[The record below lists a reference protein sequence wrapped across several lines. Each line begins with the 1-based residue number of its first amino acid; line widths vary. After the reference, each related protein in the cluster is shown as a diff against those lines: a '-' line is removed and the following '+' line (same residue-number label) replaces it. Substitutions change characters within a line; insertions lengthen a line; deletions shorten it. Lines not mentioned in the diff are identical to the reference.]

1 MEYNS
6 KSNSMNAIRS
16 LVLALLFMLAFPA
29 MGFAQQIS
37 GTVTDEQGE
46 PLIGVTVLVEKTKT
60 GVSTDI
66 DGKYVIAAKAGQVLS
81 FSYVG
86 MEPQKIKVGG
96 KKVIDVVMKQ
106 NAENLDEVVVV
117 GYGKQKKSSL
127 TGAVSAIKGDELTVA
142 PTTQLTQMLAGKVA
156 GISSIQTSGEP
167 GVDQASLRIRGSVKA
182 VAYIVDGVPRSID
195 EIDPNDIASL
205 SVLKD
210 AAATAVYGLN
220 AAGGVI
226 VVTTKKGNKGA
237 PKVTY
242 DGSVGAS
249 VNANF
254 PEFMNGLQFM
264 NYYNMAEMMD
274 QLANG
279 SITSRDQYVP
289 KYTRQMFE
297 LVANGDPTDGY
308 DNYDY
313 IGKVFGTGLTHK
325 HNISMQGGTDNH
337 NYYASIGYLG
347 QDGNIDNF
355 NYNRYSMRF
364 NLDSK
369 IAKYWTLSM
378 GASGFVSDRKQPG
391 YNSGGADNGD
401 HEAGYMSIAKQ
412 TISMHPYLAPTYN
425 GHYTGVISNNGSS
438 PNSPLAAIYE
448 SGYKKTNS
456 IEVRTNVSLQFDA
469 PWVKGLSAKISGAYD
484 YSNSRN
490 KNVDT
495 PFYVQQYNK
504 STTDPANAFTTVPG
518 EKGISIKVG
527 EGSTY
532 SQLLL
537 GDIQLNYDNTFNGVH
552 NVSLLA
558 LMEAREYKG
567 NGHSAYAKDLNF
579 AELPELGFGTMSDI
593 GGWSNYSRQMGYVFR
608 ASYNYDSKYYAEF
621 SGRYDGSYKFSGN
634 TSGKRWAFFPSG
646 SIAWRISKE
655 SFMESTNSWLTDLKV
670 RASMG
675 LTGDDSGSAAYAFLS
690 TYAFGNKLYLNGT
703 TVNSAYLNYIAN
715 PNLTWE
721 KTRSWN
727 VGFDATLWNGL
738 LGVEFDAFYNYTY
751 DILQSLGSDY
761 PPSMGGYYTT
771 YGNIGATDAKGIDVL
786 VTHHNKFNVAGK
798 PFNYSVSANVSWAKN
813 RWIKYPDAANV
824 PEWQKV
830 TGTSLNA
837 TYGWVA
843 DGLYRSEEE
852 IDNSAWFGTR
862 PNVGDIK
869 YVDLNGDGK
878 IDYDDRGRIG
888 RGLRPEITYGLT
900 LAADWNGIDINAQF
914 TGGAKFDVSMTGTYY
929 NGYDDNTI
937 WTQTF
942 KEGGNSPLYLITN
955 AWNLDNTDGTMP
967 RLTTGN
973 TGHGGDN
980 GLAST
985 FWFRKGDYIRLKSLQ
1000 IGYTFPKKWMS
1011 VAGIE
1016 KLRVYF
1022 QGSNLF
1028 TIDDLPKGFDPE
1040 SPEVNNGYY
1049 PQQRTLMGGLTL
1061 TF

>member
-1 MEYNS
+1 MELNS
-6 KSNSMNAIRS
+6 KSNSMSIVRRILVAMMF
-16 LVLALLFMLAFPA
+16 VLAIPAF
-29 MGFAQQIS
+29 GFAQKIV

-46 PLIGVTVLVEKTKT
+46 PLIGATVMVEGTTT
-60 GVSTDI
+60 GSTTDI
-66 DGKYVIAAKAGQVLS
+66 DGKYSVNAKKGQILT

-86 MEPQKIKVGG
+86 MDTQKMKVGNA
-96 KKVIDVVMKQ
+96 KVIDVVLKQ
-106 NAENLDEVVVV
+106 NAANLDEVIVV

-127 TGAVSAIKGDELTVA
+127 TGAVSAIKGEELTVA

-156 GISSIQTSGEP
+156 GLSSIQTSGEP
-167 GVDQASLRIRGSVKA
+167 GVDQASIRIRGSVKA
-182 VAYIVDGVPRSID
+182 VTYIVDGVPRSID
-195 EIDPNDIASL
+195 EIDPNDIESL

-226 VVTTKKGNKGA
+226 IVTTKRGGKGA

-254 PEFMNGLQFM
+254 PKFMNGLEFM
-264 NYYNMAEMMD
+264 NYYNMADMMD
-274 QLANG
+274 QMANG
-279 SITSRDQYVP
+279 TITDRSQYVP
-289 KYTRQMFE
+289 KYTQDMFN

-308 DNYDY
+308 ENYDY

-325 HNISMQGGTDNH
+325 HTVSMQGGTENH
-337 NYYASIGYLG
+337 NYYASVGYLN
-347 QDGNIDNF
+347 QQGNIDNF
-355 NYNRYSMRF
+355 EYNRYSMRF

-369 IAKYWTLSM
+369 IAKYWTLTM
-378 GASGFVSDRKQPG
+378 GASGFVSDRRQPG
-391 YNSGGADNGD
+391 YDSGGADNGSY
-401 HEAGYMSIAKQ
+401 EAGYMSIAKQ
-412 TISMHPYLAPTYN
+412 TIGMHPYLAPQMD
-425 GHYTGVISNNGSS
+425 GIYTGITSSNMSN

-448 SGYKKTNS
+448 SGWKKTNS
-456 IEVRTNVSLQFDA
+456 LELRSNIALQFDV
-469 PWVKGLSAKISGAYD
+469 PWVKGLSAKITGAYD
-484 YSNSRN
+484 YTNSRN
-490 KNVDT
+490 KNLDT
-495 PFYVQQYNK
+495 PFYVMEYSK
-504 STTDPANAFTTVPG
+504 ASGTFTKVLG
-518 EKGISIKVG
+518 EKGSSILVG

-532 SQLLL
+532 GQQFL
-537 GDIQLNYDNTFNGVH
+537 GNAQINYDNTFNEVH
-552 NVSLLA
+552 NVSALV
-558 LMEAREYKG
+558 LMEGREYRS
-567 NGHSAYAKDLNF
+567 NGHSAYAKDLSF
-579 AELPELGFGTMSDI
+579 AELPELSYGTMSDL
-593 GGWSNYSRQMGYVFR
+593 GGWSNRSRQMGYVFR
-608 ASYNYDSKYYAEF
+608 ANYNYDQKYYAEF

-646 SIAWRISKE
+646 SVAWRISKE
-655 SFMESTNSWLTDLKV
+655 QFMEGTKDWLSDLKV

-675 LTGDDSGSAAYAFLS
+675 LIGDDSGSSAYAFLS
-690 TYAFGNKLYLNGT
+690 TYAFGSKIFLDNT
-703 TVNSAYLNYIAN
+703 TMNSVYLNYIAN
-715 PNLTWE
+715 PNLTWT
-721 KTRSWN
+721 KTRSLN
-727 VGFDATLWNGL
+727 YGFDATLWNGL
-738 LGVEFDAFYNYTY
+738 LAVEFDAFYNYTY

-761 PPSMGGYYTT
+761 PPSMGGYYES

-786 VTHHNKFNVAGK
+786 VTHNHKFMLAGK
-798 PFNYSVSANVSWAKN
+798 PFHYSVGANVSWAKN
-813 RWIKYPDAANV
+813 RWIKYPDAANT

-843 DGLYRSEEE
+843 DGLFRSEEE

-869 YVDLNGDGK
+869 YVDRNGDGK

-888 RGLRPEITYGLT
+888 RGLRPEITYGFT
-900 LAADWNGIDINAQF
+900 LSADWNGIDVNAQF

-937 WTQTF
+937 WTQSF
-942 KEGGNSPLYLITN
+942 KEGGNSPLYLVTN
-955 AWNLDNTDGTMP
+955 AWSIDNPNGTMP

-973 TGHGGDN
+973 TSHGGDN

-985 FWFRKGDYIRLKSLQ
+985 FWFRKGDYLRLKSLQ
-1000 IGYTFPKKWMS
+1000 IGYTFPKQWMS
-1011 VAGIE
+1011 KLSIE
-1016 KLRVYF
+1016 KLRIYF